1 MRTPHIKQRRHP
13 VSRRGVFLAIVVAVC
28 VLPLLWTILA
38 SIQIWPVEV
47 TTPPQWVVE
56 PSLDQ
61 YLEVGIAHPQFID
74 ELLTSALLAACT
86 TLLAT
91 GLAFFAAYAIA
102 RSHFRGRTLL
112 VQSFLI
118 LASLPVISFLIPLS
132 NILDTLR
139 LSNTFTGIMLAETA
153 LFAPLAVY
161 VLFGYFSD
169 VSIELEEAARLDG
182 ATLLQTLR
190 TIVLPVCMSGIAAT
204 AIITFVLSWNQM
216 LIPLIVAAPLQTIPT
231 AMIDFFTFEREL
243 EWPSAAAALIV
254 SLIPIALIVAAA
266 HRLLEGFSLDISQHK
281 AQ

>member
-1 MRTPHIKQRRHP
+1 MNAHP
-13 VSRRGVFLAIVVAVC
+13 VKRRRQYISRRGAFLTIVAILC
-28 VLPLLWTILA
+28 VLPLVWTVLA

-47 TTPPQWVVE
+47 STPPQWVVE
-56 PSLDQ
+56 PSLEQ
-61 YLEVGIAHPQFID
+61 YLEVGVVHPQFIN

-91 GLAFFAAYAIA
+91 GLAFLAAYSIA

-139 LSNTFTGIMLAETA
+139 MSNTFTGIMLAETT

-161 VLFGYFSD
+161 VLFGYISGL
-169 VSIELEEAARLDG
+169 SIELEEAARLDG
-182 ATLLQTLR
+182 ASLLQTVR
-190 TIVLPVCMSGIAAT
+190 TIVLPMSLPGIAAT
-204 AIITFVLSWNQM
+204 AIISFVLSWNQM
-216 LIPLIVAAPLQTIPT
+216 LIPLILAAPVQTIPT

-243 EWPSAAAALIV
+243 EWPSAAAALVV
-254 SLIPIALIVAAA
+254 SLLPIAFIVAIA
-266 HRLLEGFSLDISQHK
+266 HRLLEQFSLDISQHR
-281 AQ
+281 A